1 MPPHGRNRRGRDV
14 EGLELRRGSEA
25 TGLQLVRTGPLGV
38 GNTTEEATMSIDDD
52 DRAVARIAIY
62 IKREALGGSSQTASE
77 T

>member
-1 MPPHGRNRRGRDV
+1 MPPHGFALPAGAGAGHEGPRPAHREGYSRDLAHMRG
-14 EGLELRRGSEA
+14 G
-25 TGLQLVRTGPLGV
+25 
-38 GNTTEEATMSIDDD
+38 TMSSDDD

>member
-1 MPPHGRNRRGRDV
+1 
-14 EGLELRRGSEA
+14 
-25 TGLQLVRTGPLGV
+25 
-38 GNTTEEATMSIDDD
+38 MSSDDD